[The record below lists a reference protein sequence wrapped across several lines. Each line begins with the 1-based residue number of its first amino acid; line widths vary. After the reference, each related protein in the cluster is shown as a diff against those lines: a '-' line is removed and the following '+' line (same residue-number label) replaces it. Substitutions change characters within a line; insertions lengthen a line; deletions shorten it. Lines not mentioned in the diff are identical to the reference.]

1 MNVRAIGEDAVRF
14 ADRVARGDGD
24 AIVAEPAFAQAA
36 LAAAVELRRGGTH
49 FASSLI
55 WPDQPTRVARTKALT
70 LAVAYDTWDEVRLM
84 LQTFADSIDAHA
96 RYPISAEDRAA
107 LHEFVRLSDLLIVRS
122 HAERGRI
129 EAALGTIPVDVDV
142 VVVGPPALVIDQAE
156 RTDVVVYA
164 PHERGSAL
172 GMFVTALGDL
182 TLPVTIVARDAPRIA
197 SPLRFVAPEMAA
209 AALGRARVI
218 VDAGTDDP
226 GMSRSL
232 AALGVPLA
240 VSSRSGATE
249 VLRDVA
255 TFEPWNRISIVAAV
269 ADALGASRARVRTRQ
284 PPESPELRA
293 TIHAEPAPLVSVV
306 VTTFNRRV
314 VLADTLATIERQ
326 SYAALEIV
334 VVNDA
339 GCDVADVVA
348 RFPRARLIDRAQNGG
363 PAAARNT
370 GMHAARGAFIIFF
383 DDDDEMF
390 PDHVATLAGALERS
404 GLDVAYGQML
414 NAFASTDANGH
425 YHADAFL
432 AHDAVLDHA
441 EIQWAGSL
449 ATTAVMFRRSIVGDV
464 GDVDERL
471 GANEDFEF
479 WMRLAAGRE
488 WARVPDVTSLY
499 FVRTDGSN
507 RSNAD
512 TRERYTTAHQAIFQK
527 HPSTR
532 ALVNAG
538 RASIL
543 QLFRGTAAPV

>member
-36 LAAAVELRRGGTH
+36 LATAVELRRGGTH

-55 WPDQPTRVARTKALT
+55 WPDQATRLARTKALT
-70 LAVAYDTWDEVRLM
+70 LAVAYQTWDEVRLM
-84 LQTFADSIDAHA
+84 LQGFADSIDVHA

-107 LHEFVRLSDLLIVRS
+107 LHEFVRLSDVLIVRS

-129 EAALGTIPVDVDV
+129 ELELGTIPVDVDV
-142 VVVGPPALVIDQAE
+142 VVVGPPALVIDEAE
-156 RTDVVVYA
+156 RADVVVYA

-182 TLPVTIVARDAPRIA
+182 TLPVTIVARDAPRIH

-218 VDAGTDDP
+218 VDAADDP
-226 GMSRSL
+226 GTSRIL

-255 TFEPWNRISIVAAV
+255 TFEPWNRTSIVAAV
-269 ADALGASRARVRTRQ
+269 ADALGATRPRMRTRQ
-284 PPESPELRA
+284 PPESPAPRA
-293 TIHAEPAPLVSVV
+293 AMIHAKAPPLVSVV

-326 SYAALEIV
+326 SYPALEIV

-339 GCDVADVVA
+339 GCDVGDVVA
-348 RFPRARLIDRAQNGG
+348 RFPRARLIDRAENGG

-370 GMHAARGAFIIFF
+370 GMHAAHGAFIIFF

-390 PDHVATLAGALERS
+390 PDHIAALAGALERS

-425 YHADAFL
+425 HHADAFL

-449 ATTAVMFRRSIVGDV
+449 ATTAIMFRRAIVADV

-512 TRERYTTAHQAIFQK
+512 TRERYTIAHQAIFQK
-527 HPSTR
+527 HPSAR